1 MNFSSRRAV
10 LQKWR
15 EKYGPKATY
24 KNLAKG
30 LYNAGKS
37 SLVQTVCNTMTQ
49 SYSTELSQP
58 FTVLDEQTS
67 ELLGQIVELLE
78 NPTSIRPRP
87 IATSHSHR
95 QWCRAAFRKYRP
107 RTKPTSSAYMSQRV
121 ATFCAYRSGQAATSH
136 ACRPWPTATSS
147 ADSPQA
153 AATSHACRP
162 WPTATSSA
170 DSPQA
175 AATSHACRPM
185 PTATSSADSPQAAA
199 TSCAYSLQPA
209 AMTHAYKWVATFI
222 ALLIV
227 LWVSSY
233 LSQNNNSLNWKSFP
247 APSAIANTDPLSTEL
262 GEHKTTQVAPNNLP
276 YFAGPF
282 VGRDDDVRNIT
293 YLLFHSLAKMVHI
306 YGLPAVGKST
316 LAVHVGHK
324 MVSRGVAVRYINM
337 DDSHISKS
345 SYISEP
351 VQTVDNDWKT
361 SKELV
366 VSSNITLSWYSP
378 SQKEFVSATTQALIE
393 WAKGLSNIT
402 LLILDNCDLLL
413 KINTERENSF
423 LRVLDALSK
432 ASPYLH
438 TVTTSRLKLNLL
450 DAKPYKLK
458 PLDSEFAIELLQLFA
473 PIVTLND
480 SRMINELVDGIP
492 LALKIVGS
500 LVSITRPPNL
510 IIKEL
515 QQNLIQTLTPE
526 DIRPETQ
533 KLRPVLRLSFNYLHS
548 DTQECALYLSH
559 FPGSFS
565 QEAALHIL
573 SNCTNSTSTG
583 CMRNLTDSS
592 LLDLYFYAGQNRY
605 QFHKLIKEFLI
616 DIKYHDNQILDAS
629 MIRFNSS
636 FVLYYAQL
644 LHNFITFYNQMP
656 YDDENIGRFEY
667 ESHNFDCLMQKVYS
681 FNAWKVKS
689 VVHFTHALNSGLML
703 EIFTVNQLLKAGQS
717 VLVLFEGRMDDI
729 SMQIGVLETMNVYR
743 DLVLVLREWIQ
754 SFPNK
759 DCKSLC
765 EETFLQQRFAIR
777 VETINRQCAKI
788 NCNRQDYYRKLQ
800 FSYFGE
806 SVCFSYCLQF
816 SSINISTLIICSIVM
831 LVITMVKVI
840 IRRRLTIK
848 QIVYL
853 LVAVL
858 CLCFGR
864 FFHVYSAISLSVA
877 IDVAYH
883 FPVLNRFKHKNFKIF
898 IAVLYFALFFV
909 LMLFAFRENLIM
921 TNFFLYFYMIAQCLR
936 LFCTKLCFRK
946 CIYILHVFSLLF
958 VFHSCIYEIEYLHYA
973 SSYILAFM
981 YPPLYVWTILQYQ
994 VVVTCMKFAVFDI

>member
-1 MNFSSRRAV
+1 MIVSCYAFAPEILDDFIATQFSSFRRAV

-24 KNLAKG
+24 KNLAKA
-30 LYNAGKS
+30 LYNAGKL

-49 SYSTELSQP
+49 SYSTDLSQP
-58 FTVLDEQTS
+58 FIVLHGKTPED
-67 ELLGQIVELLE
+67 LCHILELLE
-78 NPTSIRPRP
+78 NSTSIRSWPTASYGTNRP
-87 IATSHSHR
+87 
-95 QWCRAAFRKYRP
+95 QQVAAF
-107 RTKPTSSAYMSQRV
+107 SA
-121 ATFCAYRSGQAATSH
+121 CKSGQAATSH
-136 ACRPWPTATSS
+136 ACSSLPTATSC

-153 AATSHACRP
+153 AV
-162 WPTATSSA
+162 
-170 DSPQA
+170 
-175 AATSHACRPM
+175 
-185 PTATSSADSPQAAA
+185 
-199 TSCAYSLQPA
+199 TSCAYSLQA
-209 AMTHAYKWVATFI
+209 AARTRAYKYKYWVATLM
-222 ALLIV
+222 ALLSV

-233 LSQNNNSLNWKSFP
+233 LSQNDNLLNWKSFL
-247 APSAIANTDPLSTEL
+247 APSPIANTDPLSTEL
-262 GEHKTTQVAPNNLP
+262 GEHKTQVAPNNLP
-276 YFAGPF
+276 YFTGPF
-282 VGRDDDVRNIT
+282 VGRDNDIKNIT
-293 YLLFHSLAKMVHI
+293 YLLFHSLTQMVHI
-306 YGLPAVGKST
+306 FGLPAVGKST
-316 LAVHVGHK
+316 LAVHLGYK

-345 SYISEP
+345 SDISEP
-351 VQTVDNDWKT
+351 VKTVDSDLKT

-366 VSSNITLSWYSP
+366 PKAFGNITLSWYSP
-378 SQKEFVSATTQALIE
+378 GQKEFVSRTTQALIE

-413 KINTERENSF
+413 KINTERESSF

-458 PLDSEFAIELLQLFA
+458 PLDNEFAIELLQLFA

-480 SRMINELVDGIP
+480 SRMINKVVDGIP

-533 KLRPVLRLSFNYLHS
+533 KLRPVLRLSFNYLYI

-583 CMRNLTDSS
+583 CMRNLTDTS
-592 LLDLYFYAGQNRY
+592 LLDLYSYGGQNRY

-616 DIKYHDNQILDAS
+616 DIESHDNQILETS
-629 MIRFNSS
+629 IIIIRFNSS
-636 FVLYYAQL
+636 FVLYYTQL
-644 LHNFITFYNQMP
+644 LHNFVTVYNQMP

-667 ESHNFDCLMQKVYS
+667 ESHNFDCLMKKVYS
-681 FNAWKVKS
+681 FNAWTVKS

-703 EIFTVNQLLKAGQS
+703 EIFTVNQLLKVGQR
-717 VLVLFEGRMDDI
+717 VLVIFEGRMDDI
-729 SMQIGVLETMNVYR
+729 SIQIGALETLNVYR
-743 DLVLVLREWIQ
+743 DLILVLREWIQ
-754 SFPNK
+754 SFPEKN
-759 DCKSLC
+759 CKILC
-765 EETFLQQRFAIR
+765 EETFLQQEFMIR
-777 VETINRQCAKI
+777 IETINRQCSKA

-806 SVCFSYCLQF
+806 SICFSYCLQF

-848 QIVYL
+848 QILFL

-858 CLCFGR
+858 CLCFSML
-864 FFHVYSAISLSVA
+864 FHLFTTLSLSIA
-877 IDVAYH
+877 IDVVNH
-883 FPVLNRFKHKNFKIF
+883 FYVLNVLKHKNFKLF
-898 IAVLYFALFFV
+898 VAVLYLALFFV
-909 LMLFAFRENLIM
+909 LMMFAFRENMVM
-921 TNFFLYFYMIAQCLR
+921 TNFYFCFCVIVQSLR
-936 LFCTKLCFRK
+936 LFHTDYCYRNF
-946 CIYILHVFSLLF
+946 IHILHALSLLF
-958 VFHSCIYEIEYLHYA
+958 LYHTYIYEVEYLHYV
-973 SSYILAFM
+973 SSCVLAFM
-981 YPPLYVWTILQYQ
+981 HPYMTYVHIFLKYKFVITS
-994 VVVTCMKFAVFDI
+994 MSFAVFDM